1 MSGTDANALSG
12 PPAGPVRFIGQDQEF
27 WRIVLR
33 GAVLLMFSL
42 GLYRFWLATDIR
54 RFLWAHTEID
64 GRSLE
69 YDGSAV
75 ELLRGFLIAI
85 VLILPVYTVFFIT
98 VLDFGGYGT
107 LMTLGGVLV
116 LIFLSQYGIYLA
128 RRYRLT
134 RTVFRGLRFH
144 QTGSALHYS
153 ICAVWWWGWTVLTFG
168 FAYPFTRAALERF
181 KMRNTWYGDLQG
193 RFEGKGSY
201 LFVRGFLMWLAVLIP
216 GLMTLVAVLS
226 INWSRVS
233 AAARGGGDVL
243 GRIEKISPGFAD
255 TIVFA
260 LLTGT
265 VCLVLIAAL
274 LPAFHAMVVR
284 WWISGI
290 RFGEIAAVSHLRT
303 RGVYAAY
310 LRFIGWLLLFALMIL
325 VAMFFALIFIGFLF
339 DGGESQASEI
349 MTVVMMVGF
358 YVVSALGAITLYQQ
372 VVMLTVW
379 RLTADTIELTG
390 DKAVLEHVHAAG
402 EASSPLG
409 EGIADVLN
417 IGGI

>member
-1 MSGTDANALSG
+1 MSVTNALPG
-12 PPAGPVRFIGQDQEF
+12 PPAGPVRFIGEDQEF

-33 GAVLLMFSL
+33 GAVLLMFTL

-85 VLILPVYTVFFIT
+85 ALILPVYTVFFIT
-98 VLDFGGYGT
+98 VLDFGDYGT
-107 LMTLGGVLV
+107 LMTLGAVLV

-144 QTGSALHYS
+144 QTGSAVHYS
-153 ICAVWWWGWTVLTFG
+153 ICAVWWWGWTLLTFG

-181 KMRNTWYGDLQG
+181 KMHNTWYGDLQS

-216 GLMTLVAVLS
+216 ALMTLVSVLS

-233 AAARGGGDVL
+233 AAARGGGDIL
-243 GRIEKISPGFAD
+243 GRIEKVSPGFAD

-260 LLTGT
+260 LLTGII
-265 VCLVLIAAL
+265 CLVLIAAL

-290 RFGEIAAVSHLRT
+290 RFGEIAAMSHLRT
-303 RGVYAAY
+303 RAVYVAY
-310 LRFIGWLLLFALMIL
+310 FRFMGWMLLFALMIL

-339 DGGESQASEI
+339 DGGQSQASEI
-349 MTVVMMVGF
+349 MIVVMMVGF

-372 VVMLTVW
+372 VVTLTIW
-379 RLTADTIELTG
+379 RLAADTIELTG
-390 DKAVLEHVHAAG
+390 DKAVLERVRATG

-417 IGGI
+417 LGGI